1 MGKGFDRASLWQRLK
16 TGVAPLRMTQRFLLA
31 YVCLAMIPLLL
42 FIAWYSYSSILEEQK
57 AEVQE
62 KQTALEQTTALLES
76 RMEQT
81 VLSHQLLQSNAALLN
96 LLTSN
101 YYSVSDE
108 VFSYSQQIYPVFT
121 SILSKSAIDEIVV
134 YAAPSL
140 QLSYLRMAPYIS
152 DIGDFPFGE
161 AVLEQLQLQNAY
173 WLLSTTGGVPKL
185 ICLQNLYNR
194 SYSRVVGVLEIQM
207 ELKKVF
213 QDVSFLQEGETLFL
227 QWEDRYYSLTA
238 QNGSIQLGEGVSTD
252 GLAASMG
259 KRPSL
264 SAPLQN
270 TSFSLDYF
278 YRFEQSVTS
287 STLHTL
293 AFVIPFLIIPS
304 FFFWFYVNRFTSKL
318 QKLSQHIR
326 SSRKTSLS
334 PYPSPEGSDEFGVVV
349 SEYNKLVHS
358 VERLTESVRQAEK
371 LKSDATYYALA
382 SQIQP
387 HFLFNTL
394 ENIRMHIEIEDTDSA
409 KSMLFALG
417 CFLRYNISMQQES
430 TLLREVEHVRNYLL
444 IYQYRQKSK
453 ISFQISL
460 PSQVEDVPCPFC
472 ILQPIV
478 ENCLHHGQIG
488 GTPLHIQVSVRQEDL
503 KTWVEVADNGRG
515 MTEEELSLLNQKL
528 AAAWPPQPEKPA
540 PVPAEG
546 PQEEK
551 AGGVGLANVNSR
563 LKYFYGP
570 SSGLVFRRNIP
581 HGMVCILVLGGTP
594 QGRKE
599 KEAC

>member
-349 SEYNKLVHS
+349 SEYNKH
-358 VERLTESVRQAEK
+358 A
-371 LKSDATYYALA
+371 
-382 SQIQP
+382 
-387 HFLFNTL
+387 H
-394 ENIRMHIEIEDTDSA
+394 
-409 KSMLFALG
+409 
-417 CFLRYNISMQQES
+417 
-430 TLLREVEHVRNYLL
+430 
-444 IYQYRQKSK
+444 
-453 ISFQISL
+453 
-460 PSQVEDVPCPFC
+460 
-472 ILQPIV
+472 
-478 ENCLHHGQIG
+478 
-488 GTPLHIQVSVRQEDL
+488 
-503 KTWVEVADNGRG
+503 
-515 MTEEELSLLNQKL
+515 
-528 AAAWPPQPEKPA
+528 
-540 PVPAEG
+540 
-546 PQEEK
+546 
-551 AGGVGLANVNSR
+551 
-563 LKYFYGP
+563 
-570 SSGLVFRRNIP
+570 
-581 HGMVCILVLGGTP
+581 
-594 QGRKE
+594 
-599 KEAC
+599 